1 MTFYIGSIL
10 KSESSTILYFPIST
24 HSPPNGHD
32 SPESFSVT
40 TVGFVPKR
48 QRE

>member
-24 HSPPNGHD
+24 YSPPNGYD
-32 SPESFSVT
+32 SPESFSVIT
-40 TVGFVPKR
+40 LGIVPKR